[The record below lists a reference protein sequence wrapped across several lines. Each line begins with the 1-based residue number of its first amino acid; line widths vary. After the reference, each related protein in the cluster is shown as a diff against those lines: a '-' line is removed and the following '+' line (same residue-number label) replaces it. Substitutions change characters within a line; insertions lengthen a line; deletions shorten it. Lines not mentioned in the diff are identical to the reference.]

1 MTQSRVNQPYPIE
14 QIRAQFPALKRTYK
28 NKPVAYLDGPGGSQV
43 VQSAITAMVDYM
55 SKGGANL
62 HGKFSSSM
70 ETETHIAEAR
80 QAVADLVNA
89 IADEVSFGANMTT
102 LTLAISR
109 ALGRIWQAGDEIVV
123 TEMDHR
129 ANVDPW
135 ISVAEDVGMTVRW
148 IKVNPETLT
157 LDLSELDSIIT
168 EKTRLVAVGLSS
180 NAIGTINDVREIANR
195 AKKVGSLVAV
205 DAVHSVPH
213 IPVDREQ
220 LQADILLFSAYKFFG
235 PHVGMA
241 VIRSELFESLRFYK
255 LEPAPGYI
263 PDKLETGTQ
272 NHEGIPAVKAAIDFI
287 ASLGQGDTRK
297 AKLQSGYQRIEE
309 YEEHLADKIRREL
322 SEIPG
327 VKLYQGDVKVK
338 KTPTIAFQLEGL
350 DPMQVCQWM
359 AEEHSIF
366 IASGHFYASTLAR
379 VLDVNKDGGWIRAGL
394 APYNTEEE
402 AERLIEAVRQV
413 TKSR

>member
-1 MTQSRVNQPYPIE
+1 MTQSNVNQAYPIAE
-14 QIRAQFPALKRTYK
+14 VREQFPALQRTHN

-43 VQSAITAMVDYM
+43 VQSAITAMVEYM
-55 SKGGANL
+55 SRGGANL
-62 HGKFSSSM
+62 HGEFASSK

-89 IADEVSFGANMTT
+89 KAHEVSFGANMTT
-102 LTLAISR
+102 LTLSIAR

-148 IKVNPETLT
+148 LKVNQETLT
-157 LDLSELDSIIT
+157 LDLSDLDSIIT

-180 NAIGTINDVREIANR
+180 NAVGTINDVSKITAR
-195 AKKVGSLVAV
+195 AKEVGALVAI
-205 DAVHSVPH
+205 DAVHAVPH

-220 LQADILLFSAYKFFG
+220 LQADILLCSAYKFFG
-235 PHVGMA
+235 PHIGMA
-241 VIRSELFESLRFYK
+241 IIRSELFESLRLYK

-272 NHEGIPAVKAAIDFI
+272 NHEGIPGVKAAIDFI
-287 ASLGQGDTRK
+287 ASLGQGDTRR

-309 YEEHLADKIRREL
+309 YENKLADKIRRGL

-327 VKLYQGDVKVK
+327 VKLYQAESNVR

-350 DPMQVCQWM
+350 DPVQVCEWM

-366 IASGHFYASTLAR
+366 IASGHFYASTLAH

-413 TKSR
+413 TKK